1 MALPLVLAGP
11 ILRRVESNL
20 VSVWIA
26 LSRPA
31 NVTITSWEGRIK
43 PGAAGEFFRS
53 NPPTPTLRIAD
64 NLHVTVALARI
75 PAGSQKVFKPG
86 VIYSYDLT
94 IVAGANT
101 HTLASLGLLK
111 NIPTANGGPA
121 GSERPH
127 LALGYIEDFL
137 PSFALPPDK
146 LEDLRIVYGSCRR
159 PANEHPD
166 AMAMIDDLITADL
179 QKPLYEDALKRP
191 HQLVLGGDQIY
202 ADDVWAGHLLMLNP
216 LANELI
222 GTYTDPQAAHPDAAS
237 YRSKRCR
244 STARI
249 SLRVTRKIRS
259 ITRTAGRRAV
269 RHTYPAALIRF
280 RRVAANRR
288 SCASRR

>member
-1 MALPLVLAGP
+1 MTLPLVLAGP

-127 LALGYIEDFL
+127 LALGYKEDFL
-137 PSFALPPDK
+137 PSFALPPEK

-202 ADDVWAGHLLMLNP
+202 ADDVWAGHMLMLNP

-222 GTYTDPQAAHPDAAS
+222 GTVHRPASRPSGPAH
-237 YRSKRCR
+237 
-244 STARI
+244 TARND
-249 SLRVTRKIRS
+249 
-259 ITRTAGRRAV
+259 AGRSQGSRCESPGRSDQSRGRLGAG
-269 RHTYPAALIRF
+269 RSDTHTLRP
-280 RRVAANRR
+280 
-288 SCASRR
+288 

>member
-1 MALPLVLAGP
+1 M
-11 ILRRVESNL
+11 
-20 VSVWIA
+20 
-26 LSRPA
+26 
-31 NVTITSWEGRIK
+31 
-43 PGAAGEFFRS
+43 
-53 NPPTPTLRIAD
+53 RIAD

-202 ADDVWAGHLLMLNP
+202 ADDVWAGHH
-216 LANELI
+216 A
-222 GTYTDPQAAHPDAAS
+222 DAESAGERADRYVHRSASRRIRNGS
-237 YRSKRCR
+237 YRSKPCR
-244 STARI
+244 SIARI

-259 ITRTAGRRAV
+259 ITRTAGRREV
-269 RHTYPAALIRF
+269 RHTYPAASIRF

>member
-26 LSRPA
+26 LSRSA
-31 NVTITSWEGRIK
+31 NVTITLWEGRIK

-127 LALGYIEDFL
+127 LALGYKEDFL
-137 PSFALPPDK
+137 PSFALPPD
-146 LEDLRIVYGSCRR
+146 EARGSAHRLRLLPPSGERASRRDGDDRRSHHRR
-159 PANEHPD
+159 PAKAVVRRCVEAAAPAGARRRPD
-166 AMAMIDDLITADL
+166 LCGRCVGRT
-179 QKPLYEDALKRP
+179 
-191 HQLVLGGDQIY
+191 Y
-202 ADDVWAGHLLMLNP
+202 ADAQSAG
-216 LANELI
+216 E
-222 GTYTDPQAAHPDAAS
+222 
-237 YRSKRCR
+237 
-244 STARI
+244 
-249 SLRVTRKIRS
+249 
-259 ITRTAGRRAV
+259 
-269 RHTYPAALIRF
+269 
-280 RRVAANRR
+280 
-288 SCASRR
+288 

>member
-31 NVTITSWEGRIK
+31 NVTITVWEGRIK

-75 PAGSQKVFKPG
+75 PAGSQKAFKPG

-127 LALGYIEDFL
+127 LALGYMEDFL

-202 ADDVWAGHLLMLNP
+202 ADDVWAGHMLMLNP

-222 GTYTDPQAAHPDAAS
+222 GTVHRSAIAAS
-237 YRSKRCR
+237 GRAHTARNDAGRPQESRCR
-244 STARI
+244 TSG
-249 SLRVTRKIRS
+249 RS
-259 ITRTAGRRAV
+259 DQSSGRLGAGRSDT
-269 RHTYPAALIRF
+269 HSAAASFRF
-280 RRVAANRR
+280 RRVVANRR

>member
-1 MALPLVLAGP
+1 MSLPLVLAGP
-11 ILRRVESNL
+11 ILRRVEPNL

-31 NVTITSWEGRIK
+31 NVTITTVGRADQA
-43 PGAAGEFFRS
+43 GAAGEFFRS

-64 NLHVTVALARI
+64 NLHVTVALLRI
-75 PAGSQKVFKPG
+75 PAGSQKAFKPN

-94 IVAGANT
+94 IVEGANT

-166 AMAMIDDLITADL
+166 AMAMIDDLIT
-179 QKPLYEDALKRP
+179 
-191 HQLVLGGDQIY
+191 
-202 ADDVWAGHLLMLNP
+202 
-216 LANELI
+216 
-222 GTYTDPQAAHPDAAS
+222 
-237 YRSKRCR
+237 
-244 STARI
+244 
-249 SLRVTRKIRS
+249 
-259 ITRTAGRRAV
+259 
-269 RHTYPAALIRF
+269 
-280 RRVAANRR
+280 RR
-288 SCASRR
+288 SAEAVVRRCL